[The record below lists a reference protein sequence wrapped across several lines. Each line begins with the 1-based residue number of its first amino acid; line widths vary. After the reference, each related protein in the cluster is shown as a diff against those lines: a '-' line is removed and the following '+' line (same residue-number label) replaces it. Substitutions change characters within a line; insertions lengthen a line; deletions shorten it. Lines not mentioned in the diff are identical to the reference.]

1 MLLSLPLCFNIAYNI
16 NKELFLIRGIVVK
29 QYINQISS
37 ICHLAWPAIVQ
48 EAMNVIVSYVDTAMV
63 GALGASAS
71 AAVGLT
77 STVGWLITSIA
88 IAFGIGILSV
98 CAKAKG
104 ANDNLKVKRVSQQ
117 GLFIT
122 LIVGITL
129 TIICLIIGPYL
140 PTWLNGDEK
149 IRGTASSYFMIISL
163 PLLFRV
169 TVLILSSVLRSVSD
183 MKTPM
188 LISLYMNLINICLNF
203 ILIYPTR
210 KIMGITVFGAGL
222 GVNGAAI
229 ATAISF
235 VAGGIM
241 MFIRYYNNEIFEF
254 YKTGFHF
261 YKEEFLECLTIGIP
275 IVLERGVICLGHI
288 TFSSLIAK
296 LGVIQFAAHS
306 IAIQAEQAF
315 YIPGYGFQAAEATL
329 VGNAIGEKSE
339 CKVKEITYLICGI
352 TMVLMSV
359 CGMVLFIFAK
369 QLMMIFTTDLKVIEI
384 GARVLRIVS
393 VSEPIYGILVILE
406 GTFNGMG
413 DTKAPFIFSLI
424 TMWGIRVL
432 GTFIMINGFNLGV
445 EFVWLMMVFDN
456 VARCGLLLFR
466 FLKGKWKYQIY
477 L

>member
-1 MLLSLPLCFNIAYNI
+1 MPLPFNIAYNI
-16 NKELFLIRGIVVK
+16 SKELFLIRGIVVK

-169 TVLILSSVLRSVSD
+169 TVLVLSSVL
-183 MKTPM
+183 
-188 LISLYMNLINICLNF
+188 
-203 ILIYPTR
+203 
-210 KIMGITVFGAGL
+210 
-222 GVNGAAI
+222 
-229 ATAISF
+229 
-235 VAGGIM
+235 
-241 MFIRYYNNEIFEF
+241 
-254 YKTGFHF
+254 
-261 YKEEFLECLTIGIP
+261 
-275 IVLERGVICLGHI
+275 
-288 TFSSLIAK
+288 
-296 LGVIQFAAHS
+296 
-306 IAIQAEQAF
+306 
-315 YIPGYGFQAAEATL
+315 
-329 VGNAIGEKSE
+329 
-339 CKVKEITYLICGI
+339 
-352 TMVLMSV
+352 
-359 CGMVLFIFAK
+359 
-369 QLMMIFTTDLKVIEI
+369 
-384 GARVLRIVS
+384 
-393 VSEPIYGILVILE
+393 
-406 GTFNGMG
+406 
-413 DTKAPFIFSLI
+413 
-424 TMWGIRVL
+424 
-432 GTFIMINGFNLGV
+432 
-445 EFVWLMMVFDN
+445 
-456 VARCGLLLFR
+456 
-466 FLKGKWKYQIY
+466 
-477 L
+477 

>member
-1 MLLSLPLCFNIAYNI
+1 MQKAIFLAKGNALTDKYFQKSELL
-16 NKELFLIRGIVVK
+16 
-29 QYINQISS
+29 
-37 ICHLAWPAIVQ
+37 PAIVQ

-169 TVLILSSVLRSVSD
+169 TVLVLSSVLRSVSD

-329 VGNAIGEKSE
+329 VGNAIGEKSVRT
-339 CKVKEITYLICGI
+339 VKAITYLI
-352 TMVLMSV
+352 
-359 CGMVLFIFAK
+359 
-369 QLMMIFTTDLKVIEI
+369 
-384 GARVLRIVS
+384 
-393 VSEPIYGILVILE
+393 
-406 GTFNGMG
+406 
-413 DTKAPFIFSLI
+413 
-424 TMWGIRVL
+424 
-432 GTFIMINGFNLGV
+432 
-445 EFVWLMMVFDN
+445 
-456 VARCGLLLFR
+456 
-466 FLKGKWKYQIY
+466 
-477 L
+477 